1 MSQRHHAQVFEHPVR
16 PDSTPSVAD
25 VRSMTG
31 ETRRPV
37 GISMLAVAAVAI
49 GVAALLEAGA
59 WLGAPDIDAG
69 TLLAAVAGII
79 GLVLVIAAIVEFIF
93 AYGVWE
99 LRAWAT
105 RLGAG
110 ATIAALLL
118 TLLSAGRSSS
128 GVHTLSLL
136 LEIGTVWYLLSPR
149 VQEAFRSHAGN
160 GA

>member
-1 MSQRHHAQVFEHPVR
+1 MSQTHNSGIFEHHVR
-16 PDSTPSVAD
+16 PDSTRSVAD
-25 VRSMTG
+25 FRSMAG
-31 ETRRPV
+31 AARRPV
-37 GISMLAVAAVAI
+37 GISMLAVAAAAI
-49 GVAALLEAGA
+49 GVAALIEAGA
-59 WLGAPDIDAG
+59 WFGAPDIDAG
-69 TLLAAVAGII
+69 TLLAAVASII
-79 GLVLVIAAIVEFIF
+79 GLALVIAAIVEFIF

-110 ATIAALLL
+110 ATITALLL
-118 TLLSAGRSSS
+118 TLLSAGRGSS

-149 VQEAFRSHAGN
+149 VQAAFRSHAGN

>member
-1 MSQRHHAQVFEHPVR
+1 MSQTHHAHASEHQVRSDSKPSVVHVR
-16 PDSTPSVAD
+16 PMA
-25 VRSMTG
+25 G
-31 ETRRPV
+31 AARRPV

-49 GVAALLEAGA
+49 GVAALLQAGA
-59 WLGAPDIDAG
+59 WFGARDISSG
-69 TLLAAVAGII
+69 TLLAAVASII

-93 AYGVWE
+93 AYGLWA
-99 LRAWAT
+99 LRVWAT

-128 GVHTLSLL
+128 GVHTISLL

-149 VQEAFRSHAGN
+149 VQEAFRSHAAN
-160 GA
+160 RA